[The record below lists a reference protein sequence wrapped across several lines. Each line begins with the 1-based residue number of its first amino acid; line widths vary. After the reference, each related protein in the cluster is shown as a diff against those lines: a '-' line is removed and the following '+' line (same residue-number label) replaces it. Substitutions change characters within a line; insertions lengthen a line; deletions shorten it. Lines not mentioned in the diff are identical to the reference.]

1 MEIVDS
7 KIAAYCQQ
15 HTTAESPLL
24 LQLNRDTHAQVLQPR
39 MLSGH
44 FQGRFLSM
52 ISHMVRPNCI
62 LEIGTFTGYS
72 ALCLAEGLTPDGKL
86 ITIDINEEIESFAS
100 KYLQNSPLKNQI
112 DFRIGDAA
120 KIIPTL
126 TEVVDLVFID
136 ADKINYQ
143 KYYDLI
149 INKVRIGGHILI
161 DNVLWDGKIVNET
174 ARDKKTVAIRAFNDY
189 VQQDPRTE
197 NILLPIRDGIM
208 LARKLT

>member
-7 KIAAYCQQ
+7 KIAAYCRQ

-24 LQLNRDTHAQVLQPR
+24 RQLNRDTHAQVLQPR

-52 ISHMVRPNCI
+52 ISHMVRPKCI

-72 ALCLAEGLTPDGKL
+72 ALCLSEGLTRDGKL
-86 ITIDINEEIESFAS
+86 ITIDVNEEIERFTS
-100 KYLQNSPLKNQI
+100 KYLLDSPLKNQI

-120 KIIPTL
+120 EIIPTL
-126 TEVVDLVFID
+126 TETIDLVFID
-136 ADKINYQ
+136 ADKVNYQ
-143 KYYDLI
+143 KYYDLLFDKI
-149 INKVRIGGHILI
+149 RIGGYLLI
-161 DNVLWDGKIVNET
+161 DNVLWDGKVTNEA
-174 ARDKKTVAIRAFNDY
+174 ARDKKTEAIRAFNDY

-197 NILLPIRDGIM
+197 NLLLPIRDGIM
-208 LARKLT
+208 LARKLA

>member
-1 MEIVDS
+1 
-7 KIAAYCQQ
+7 
-15 HTTAESPLL
+15 
-24 LQLNRDTHAQVLQPR
+24 

-174 ARDKKTVAIRAFNDY
+174 ARDKKTVAIRTFNDY